1 MNKGQGM
8 LIHLL
13 NSARTL
19 NFIVNNTNIAQVT
32 KRKYI
37 NYVSLATGAKND
49 NLLFI
54 YHDHG

>member
-1 MNKGQGM
+1 MNRGQGM

-19 NFIVNNTNIAQVT
+19 NFTVNNTKTAQVT
-32 KRKYI
+32 NRKYT
-37 NYVSLATGAKND
+37 NYVSFATGAKND
-49 NLLFI
+49 NLFII